1 MDPAGITVVPK
12 VCSTSFCLEFRAD
25 RKKHGQIPPKMDV
38 AEHES
43 APRVIVSVRKPSRL
57 LSAAA
62 ARRLRP
68 SAKTVSQALL
78 VDGGSPSTSDTDGE
92 SVNTNEADMTD
103 ELAMDE
109 LIVDHVRPTLP
120 QTITKPNKSEEID

>member
-68 SAKTVSQALL
+68 SAKTVS
-78 VDGGSPSTSDTDGE
+78 DGE